1 MVSNSLRYSG
11 LKLVHN
17 PESRLVLQATAQN
30 LVLLCGYRILQKNG
44 EAKWLKVLTRKHTYL
59 AWEKEKMV
67 FHPMGYGKKWALNSN
82 ILINSIKLKMAL
94 GYEFWI

>member
-17 PESRLVLQATAQN
+17 AESGLVLQATAQN
-30 LVLLCGYRILQKNG
+30 LVLLCGYHILQNG
-44 EAKWLKVLTRKHTYL
+44 EAKWLKLLTRKHTYL
-59 AWEKEKMV
+59 AWEKEKIV
-67 FHPMGYGKKWALNSN
+67 FHPMGYGKKWAVNSN

-94 GYEFWI
+94 VYEFWI